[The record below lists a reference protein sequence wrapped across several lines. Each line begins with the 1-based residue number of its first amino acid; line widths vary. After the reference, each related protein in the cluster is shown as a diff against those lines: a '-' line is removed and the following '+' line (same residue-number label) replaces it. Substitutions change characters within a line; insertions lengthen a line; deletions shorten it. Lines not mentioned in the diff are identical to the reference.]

1 MSEPER
7 RAGKKKGLGGNS
19 EPLSLVEVPGIE
31 PGSEDRQRTGS
42 TCVVDD

>member
-19 EPLSLVEVPGIE
+19 EPLSLVVDLGIE
-31 PGSEDRQRTGS
+31 PASAFSRK
-42 TCVVDD
+42 